1 MQIFHFPLTGSWVWA
16 WFTRALTHIGGRGL
30 LALIIFVGACTGLPP
45 ESQKETELS
54 KPLQP
59 GNYLMA
65 LSYGERDRT
74 YLLHIPPQGLSG
86 RALPVVLNFHG
97 GGGHATQQQ
106 EYTELDT
113 VADREGFYTVYPNGT
128 GRMSS
133 HFLTWNAGNCCG
145 YAKDHKID
153 DVGFSQALLSHLSTV
168 VPIDHT
174 RIYATGLSNGAMMA
188 YRLAAEASDLVA
200 AIAPVAGS
208 MMVSTFA
215 PSHAVPVMHVHS
227 LDDPRAPYEGGEG
240 APFPLTNRRVTH
252 PPVESQLHRW
262 VERNQCQVP
271 PQSGPVLY
279 QTSSGFQRHQ
289 SAQKIQF
296 TPCRTGADI
305 VLWQLRGAGHVWPGG
320 APTPFQRFLGPP
332 TNTIQINEEIWKFF
346 SRYTRSPRNS

>member
-1 MQIFHFPLTGSWVWA
+1 
-16 WFTRALTHIGGRGL
+16 
-30 LALIIFVGACTGLPP
+30 
-45 ESQKETELS
+45 
-54 KPLQP
+54 
-59 GNYLMA
+59 MA

-240 APFPLTNRRVTH
+240 PPFPLTNRRVTH

-271 PQSGPVLY
+271 PAKRAGPV
-279 QTSSGFQRHQ
+279 SNF
-289 SAQKIQF
+289 
-296 TPCRTGADI
+296 
-305 VLWQLRGAGHVWPGG
+305 LWL
-320 APTPFQRFLGPP
+320 PTPPVGTKNPVYTMSHRSGHCVVAI
-332 TNTIQINEEIWKFF
+332 TW
-346 SRYTRSPRNS
+346 SRPRMAWGCPDAFPAISWPANQYHSD